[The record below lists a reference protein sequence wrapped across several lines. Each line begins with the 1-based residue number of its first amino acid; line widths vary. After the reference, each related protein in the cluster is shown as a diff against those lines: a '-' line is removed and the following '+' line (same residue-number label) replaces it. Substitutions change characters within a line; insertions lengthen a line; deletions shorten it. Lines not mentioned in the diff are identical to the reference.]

1 MADEDLIFN
10 QSFWRKLFCTLVVW
24 GVRVKLTI
32 RGPSIVKSAIN
43 RIKNGL
49 VLSLAAATL
58 CTAPGLCGE
67 ELVPGYVA
75 KNKIQQ
81 VATGIEWNTDLNA
94 ACEKAKRANKMILW
108 INMIGKM
115 EGAT

>member
-1 MADEDLIFN
+1 MSVEDLIFN
-10 QSFWRKLFCTLVVW
+10 QSFRRKLFCTLVVG
-24 GVRVKLTI
+24 GVTVKISI
-32 RGPSIVKSAIN
+32 RGLSIVKSTLN
-43 RIKNGL
+43 LVKNGL
-49 VLSLAAATL
+49 VLSFASATL
-58 CTAPGLCGE
+58 CLSPAFCGE

-81 VATGIEWNTDLNA
+81 VATGIEWNTDLKSA
-94 ACEKAKRANKMILW
+94 EEKAKSANKMILW

>member
-1 MADEDLIFN
+1 MYRL
-10 QSFWRKLFCTLVVW
+10 KH
-24 GVRVKLTI
+24 
-32 RGPSIVKSAIN
+32 
-43 RIKNGL
+43 GL
-49 VLSLAAATL
+49 VLSLAAISL
-58 CTAPGLCGE
+58 CIAPGLCGE

-81 VATGIEWNTDLNA
+81 VATGIEWNTDLKA
-94 ACEKAKRANKMILW
+94 AEDKAKESNKMILW

>member
-1 MADEDLIFN
+1 MYRL
-10 QSFWRKLFCTLVVW
+10 KH
-24 GVRVKLTI
+24 
-32 RGPSIVKSAIN
+32 
-43 RIKNGL
+43 GL
-49 VLSLAAATL
+49 VLSLAAISL
-58 CTAPGLCGE
+58 YIAPGLCGE

-81 VATGIEWNTDLNA
+81 VATGIEWNTDLKA
-94 ACEKAKRANKMILW
+94 AEDKAKESNKMILW

>member
-1 MADEDLIFN
+1 M
-10 QSFWRKLFCTLVVW
+10 
-24 GVRVKLTI
+24 
-32 RGPSIVKSAIN
+32 KSATN
-43 RIKNGL
+43 RIKHGL
-49 VLSLAAATL
+49 VLSLAALTL
-58 CTAPGLCGE
+58 GMAPGFCGE

-81 VATGIEWNTDLNA
+81 VATGIEWNTDLNV
-94 ACEKAKRANKMILW
+94 ACEKAKSANKMILW